1 MAADT
6 SSAAAGGITVVAGAA
21 DALASLI
28 ASPIPLKSADAAAK
42 ASGAAI
48 RKDDILGSRHL
59 RATQPRNRSSRKRTN
74 RTPPGIDT
82 QPIPQVCRVIAGAD
96 GVWLPLSLR

>member
-28 ASPIPLKSADAAAK
+28 ASPIPLRSADAAAN

-48 RKDDILGSRHL
+48 RKDDILGSRTSERH
-59 RATQPRNRSSRKRTN
+59 TTEE
-74 RTPPGIDT
+74 
-82 QPIPQVCRVIAGAD
+82 PIFKKAH
-96 GVWLPLSLR
+96 

>member
-6 SSAAAGGITVVAGAA
+6 SSVAAGAITVVAGAA

-28 ASPIPLKSADAAAK
+28 VSPIPLRSADAAAK

-59 RATQPRNRSSRKRTN
+59 RATHNRGTDLQESVQTIR
-74 RTPPGIDT
+74 PPGIDT
-82 QPIPQVCRVIAGAD
+82 QPIPHF
-96 GVWLPLSLR
+96 LPTVLPRPIVVSVAA